1 LPRRLAPAVSFVL
14 LLGLFA
20 SLFWLPLR
28 PAAWGGPRVKG
39 PFEDD
44 DQPAAGRFA
53 RDARLPI
60 ERLAAWRSPSRP
72 VEATA
77 EALLG
82 FHALLAAGRLAVLW
96 LILRRLGGCGR
107 LAVLGVLAAALPTLC
122 GGPRQDEWDV
132 GLLLLVTLMAATTPT
147 RPPWWVAVLGLPALF
162 ALWANAHA
170 SVTIGLGWLA
180 AIALGRVVEW
190 WRARRGGTTERP
202 AVGRLLLALAL
213 CAAAACLNPDGPR
226 VFPDSFRTIKNSN
239 IYALPAWTP
248 VDFSKPAGMAWGY
261 FATLAALLVAQ
272 LVSRRVLGPTG
283 LVVLLSFGFWPAIQQ
298 RGLGAWWLIVPWLA
312 VPLVASM
319 SWRRRG
325 PDVGQVSNLSGQVT
339 NLSHEASALADASG
353 SGSLRRRLALIA
365 VALAVLSTPAL
376 RALFL
381 GPRDLDAVVTPD
393 TPTHLAQELTA
404 TDDAGRFLTEF
415 RQVVRATYPDG
426 RYRGAILSGEEQ
438 GDFLAWVLDG
448 DNTRPVMVYSRPET
462 FDPAIW
468 VEAQRALEGAGDWWE
483 ILGRHQVNLV
493 AIHPGRHDK
502 LAERL
507 RRSKEWAIVE
517 DGAALL
523 VAVRREPKLPAE
535 LQH

>member
-28 PAAWGGPRVKG
+28 PAAWGGPRAKG

-44 DQPAAGRFA
+44 DPPAAGRFA
-53 RDARLPI
+53 RDVRLPI
-60 ERLAAWRSPSRP
+60 ERLATWRSPSRP
-72 VEATA
+72 LEATA

-96 LILRRLGGCGR
+96 LILRRLGGCGW

-132 GLLLLVTLMAATTPT
+132 GLLLFVTLMAATTPT

-162 ALWANAHA
+162 GLWVNAHA

-190 WRARRGGTTERP
+190 WRARRDGTTERP

-213 CAAAACLNPDGPR
+213 CAAAACLSPDGPR

-272 LVSRRVLGPTG
+272 LVSRRVPGPTG

-312 VPLVASM
+312 VPLVAGVWSPFVAGTDLR
-319 SWRRRG
+319 SVRPSSDGGDARTDRRSVPAVRWVA
-325 PDVGQVSNLSGQVT
+325 VG
-339 NLSHEASALADASG
+339 
-353 SGSLRRRLALIA
+353 LI
-365 VALAVLSTPAL
+365 ALAVITTPAVRSL
-376 RALFL
+376 IL
-381 GPRDLDAVVTPD
+381 GPRGLDAVVTPD

-404 TDDAGRFLTEF
+404 ADDAGRFPTEF
-415 RQVVRATYPDG
+415 RQVVRAAYPDG

-535 LQH
+535 LLP